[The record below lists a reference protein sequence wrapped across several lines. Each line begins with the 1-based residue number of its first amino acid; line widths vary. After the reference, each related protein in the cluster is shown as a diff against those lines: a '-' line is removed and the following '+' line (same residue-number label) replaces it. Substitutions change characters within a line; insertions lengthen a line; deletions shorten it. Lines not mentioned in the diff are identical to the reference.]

1 MDDRQARGGGVF
13 CVFIT
18 MTMGFQVVTWE
29 IADFMSFERFSI
41 VFCPRKKKERKRILN
56 TPTSHHI
63 TGFFANMCCMAFEG
77 QLPSRVPGHMAPP
90 PEALQAGVLG
100 L

>member
-29 IADFMSFERFSI
+29 IADFVSFERFSI
-41 VFCPRKKKERKRILN
+41 VFCPRKKKRKKKNIKHAN
-56 TPTSHHI
+56 FPSHYWFLCQH
-63 TGFFANMCCMAFEG
+63 
-77 QLPSRVPGHMAPP
+77 
-90 PEALQAGVLG
+90 VLHG